1 MKPKKFN
8 NDNNDNK
15 LVIPLS
21 FVIPYI
27 FMYLLN
33 VEKCFDVFVVSKSTK
48 TVHFQN
54 VFCLGSMSYTYSSFA
69 ILMLLSNFLIP
80 IDLIIILEMN
90 AIYDCDSELNKVM
103 SATFQPRM

>member
-1 MKPKKFN
+1 MKPKN
-8 NDNNDNK
+8 LTTSDIMNSSIS
-15 LVIPLS
+15 LCRLS
-21 FVIPYI
+21 SPT
-27 FMYLLN
+27 YLLN

-80 IDLIIILEMN
+80 IDLVRILEMN